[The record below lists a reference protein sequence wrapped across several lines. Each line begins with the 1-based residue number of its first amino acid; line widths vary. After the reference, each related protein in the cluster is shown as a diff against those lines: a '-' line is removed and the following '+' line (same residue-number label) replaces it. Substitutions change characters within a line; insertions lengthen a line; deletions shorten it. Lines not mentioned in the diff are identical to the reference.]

1 MPPFSHILQYLI
13 LFAEITLVK
22 AFETFA
28 VAGFVL
34 GHFMYGVV
42 HGVEVLLLGH
52 ACQAHLVLAGA
63 ALGVHALKIKNQKV
77 VPHSL
82 RPSNIH
88 SANKKERI
96 GKNMELKF
104 VIPNMEK
111 TFGNLEFAGE
121 DKVVQRRINGRLTVL
136 SRSYNLYSDVQRA
149 DDIVVVLPAEAGE
162 KHFGFEERVKLVNP
176 RITAEGY
183 KIGTRGFTNYLLHA
197 DDMIKE

>member
-1 MPPFSHILQYLI
+1 MK
-13 LFAEITLVK
+13 T
-22 AFETFA
+22 
-28 VAGFVL
+28 
-34 GHFMYGVV
+34 
-42 HGVEVLLLGH
+42 
-52 ACQAHLVLAGA
+52 
-63 ALGVHALKIKNQKV
+63 KNQESKGRS
-77 VPHSL
+77 HSL